1 MSAFKAN
8 KVNHKEKL
16 SKIKMKKTISI
27 TRLVQNNLK
36 NGDWVNFQYFKKL
49 LKLRYTLYNLWKK
62 CLPHRIHQL
71 IAKIQILN
79 SPTFFPKVLAK
90 VVFITTSK
98 IRKVHKEPKVALGVG
113 VPLIPLF
120 CAKSYF
126 NQIKTNFV
134 KKNSGKYRI
143 HSLRIDC

>member
-1 MSAFKAN
+1 MIAF
-8 KVNHKEKL
+8 KVNHKKKL
-16 SKIKMKKTISI
+16 SKIKMKKNISI
-27 TRLVQNNLK
+27 TRLVQNNLE
-36 NGDWVNFQYFKKL
+36 NGDCVNFQYFKKL

-79 SPTFFPKVLAK
+79 SPTFFSKVLAK

-126 NQIKTNFV
+126 NQIKTNN
-134 KKNSGKYRI
+134 KLCEEKYGKI
-143 HSLRIDC
+143 QDS